1 MHKLRILILYP
12 NPEGLALLASML
24 KSLGYIIEEAVNDR
38 MAVRLM
44 ERENIDLVLAGVDP
58 GDSDALELLTY
69 VRRKHREVPVVLLFP
84 RLHPERAK
92 EALRLGAMAVLK
104 YPVPAAELR
113 AAVLQAL
120 EQCEARPRESSS
132 GAGVVTG
139 GASSTMTATAATV
152 AMSAAGG
159 HGGPGAARAPTTMP
173 LAGGV
178 SPTVPF
184 PGAGSRLTA
193 NHEGMPT
200 VAGVVGASGGALA
213 VHAPALTPIAGPRLE
228 MLVRELGLIGNDPSW
243 RQVIELAA
251 TIAPS
256 RCPVLIAGEPGTGK
270 SQLARL
276 IHNLGTGS
284 DRPFINCEAAALAD
298 ELATDDPEETGRV
311 VTPAPP
317 SVDSALVW
325 AGKINLARGGT
336 LHIDDVA
343 ALPVALQLFL
353 LRDLQFRDYGA
364 VSGYS
369 SPAGEVRFIISTSEH
384 LPGLIE
390 QGRFRQELYHRI
402 SVVVLTPPPLRH
414 RGTDVELLAEAFRER
429 HAQEFHKN
437 VTGFTRDALDVLQRH
452 DWPGNVRELEAAIQR
467 AVAMCNGPRVSSS
480 HLAPILNHHRQ
491 NRAAAAGGTP
501 RPHLSMGI
509 RPLKEA
515 LEEPEKRIIIQALQ
529 AFNWNR
535 QETARVLD
543 INRTTLYKKMKKY
556 GLLIDEPM
564 WAQ

>member
-1 MHKLRILILYP
+1 MNSMHKLRILILYP
-12 NPEGLALLASML
+12 DPAGLALLTSML
-24 KSLGYIIEEAVNDR
+24 KSLGHIIEEAANDR

-58 GDSDALELLTY
+58 GDGDALELLTY

-120 EQCEARPRESSS
+120 EQCEVRTGDPSASG
-132 GAGVVTG
+132 GAGMSPAGTG
-139 GASSTMTATAATV
+139 STSGPGSMAVAATGAAV
-152 AMSAAGG
+152 PAGTGKGPALLPLSMAGGGLTPSWQGGPRSAAAPEAVPTGM
-159 HGGPGAARAPTTMP
+159 GPGA
-173 LAGGV
+173 
-178 SPTVPF
+178 
-184 PGAGSRLTA
+184 
-193 NHEGMPT
+193 
-200 VAGVVGASGGALA
+200 GALA
-213 VHAPALTPIAGPRLE
+213 VHAPIPGPAQAPAHRLE
-228 MLVRELGLIGNDPSW
+228 LLVRELGLVGNDPSW

-251 TIAPS
+251 TIAAS
-256 RCPVLIAGEPGTGK
+256 RSPVLIAGEPGTGK
-270 SQLARL
+270 TQLARL
-276 IHNLGTGS
+276 IHALGTGP
-284 DRPFINCEAAALAD
+284 DRPFIAYEAASLAD
-298 ELATDDPEETGRV
+298 EVAADDPEDQEA
-311 VTPAPP
+311 APEP
-317 SVDSALVW
+317 PPVDSALVW
-325 AGKINLARGGT
+325 AAKINLARGGT
-336 LHIDDVA
+336 FFLDDVA
-343 ALPVALQLFL
+343 ALPVALQLHL
-353 LRDLQFRDYGA
+353 LRDLQFRDYTAAAGH
-364 VSGYS
+364 
-369 SPAGEVRFIISTSEH
+369 PAATVEVRFIMSTGES
-384 LPGLIE
+384 LPALIE

-402 SVVVLTPPPLRH
+402 SVIMLTPPPLRH
-414 RGTDVELLAEAFRER
+414 RGTDIELLAESFRAR
-429 HAQEFHKN
+429 YSQEFRKG
-437 VTGFTRDALDVLQRH
+437 VTGFTRDALDILQRH
-452 DWPGNVRELEAAIQR
+452 DWPGNVRELEAAVQR
-467 AVAMCNGPRVSSS
+467 AVAMCNGPRISSS

-491 NRAAAAGGTP
+491 TRGSAGTP
-501 RPHLSMGI
+501 KPHLPMGI